1 MHSSRREMKLEV
13 VQVRRGEAIELAV
26 AKEIGCRQE

>member
-13 VQVRRGEAIELAV
+13 VQVRRGEGTELAV
-26 AKEIGCRQE
+26 AKETGRRQE